1 MIAVIVL
8 SGVLVAMI
16 GGFAWFYFYSR
27 TLAWGDSDTR
37 KALLNLMVVVGPIFG
52 SHYRREPPEPPS
64 VSAPAADDDDERP
77 ARISPPEP
85 GE

>member
-8 SGVLVAMI
+8 SAVLVAMI

>member
-1 MIAVIVL
+1 LIAVIVL
-8 SGVLVAMI
+8 SAVLVAMI

-64 VSAPAADDDDERP
+64 VSAPAADDDEERP

>member
-1 MIAVIVL
+1 MIGVIVL
-8 SGVLVAMI
+8 SAVLVVMI
-16 GGFAWFYFYSR
+16 VAFAWFYFYSR
-27 TLAWGDSDTR
+27 TLAWGDLETR

-85 GE
+85 GK

>member
-1 MIAVIVL
+1 LIGVIVL
-8 SGVLVAMI
+8 TAVLVVMI
-16 GGFAWFYFYSR
+16 GAFAWFYFYSR
-27 TLAWGDSDTR
+27 TLAWGDSETR

-64 VSAPAADDDDERP
+64 VSAPAADDDGDRP
-77 ARISPPEP
+77 ARISPPEQ

>member
-1 MIAVIVL
+1 LIAVIVL
-8 SGVLVAMI
+8 SAVLVVMI

>member
-1 MIAVIVL
+1 LIAVIVL